1 MEFEYKL
8 HVHAHINKCA
18 HALSE
23 DIIITWAL
31 SSISL
36 LAFSIEETLS
46 PSLPLSPLSFKTE
59 SHYYLIKKKVCFF
72 KSLSKPNT
80 FASPPTMTPEQ
91 PCDKYPPTKEA
102 MALISVHFRLSSG
115 VLTTATKNSSS
126 GKKNGARIL

>member
-23 DIIITWAL
+23 DIIITRAL

-59 SHYYLIKKKVCFF
+59 SHYYLIKKKKFV
-72 KSLSKPNT
+72 SLKAYQSL
-80 FASPPTMTPEQ
+80 TPLPVLQ
-91 PCDKYPPTKEA
+91 P
-102 MALISVHFRLSSG
+102 
-115 VLTTATKNSSS
+115 
-126 GKKNGARIL
+126 